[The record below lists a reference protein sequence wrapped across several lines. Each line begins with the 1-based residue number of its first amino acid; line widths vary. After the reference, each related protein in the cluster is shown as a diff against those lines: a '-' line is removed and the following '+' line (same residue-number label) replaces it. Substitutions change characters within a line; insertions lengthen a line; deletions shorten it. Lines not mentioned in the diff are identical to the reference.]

1 MLQLLAII
9 FVIVPL
15 FIVGVFLLAK
25 LIQGIALV
33 VVFPFLW
40 IKYGWS
46 ETLDIIN

>member
-9 FVIVPL
+9 FVIIPL

-25 LIQGIALV
+25 LIQGVALL
-33 VVFPFLW
+33 VVFPFLL

-46 ETLDIIN
+46 GTLDIIH